1 MRKLILFL
9 LMILSVNLLNA
20 TGYTPLSKEQTVGI
34 VQSDTRY
41 VVSLAGAWKQSFDGE
56 TWENKDLPASVDY
69 DGTIIYER
77 PVKID
82 TDLLQNRSWHLFF
95 TGIDHQVEV
104 YFNDQFVGRYI
115 GTMSPFK
122 VRIPDRMLGK
132 TTNNIKLKISPA
144 EYAAKQ
150 VKEQFLDAK
159 KVYTGMLRELLLI
172 GTPKIWTDNVH
183 YKIKYAKNEAII
195 NANVN
200 ISASKFENILNDR
213 RFVDSSSAPVAEAT
227 KTKVSVHLAL
237 VDIAK
242 GDTVLT
248 TAKQQF
254 EIERE
259 RTVESKFKFSYSSPV
274 LWSPENP
281 YLYSLV
287 AVLTKNGGV
296 IDSYAVDLGFRSIS
310 GGKNKLLLNG
320 APISIKGVNYI
331 EDIAKSASTVSP
343 NQMEAD
349 IKNIKTLGANTILFK
364 FCPPHPY
371 MLSLCNKYGLMALVD
386 LPMYDVPSS
395 LVGATEIRV
404 DMENKAKQYVN
415 IYDQNPS
422 VIAWGLS
429 DGIREGVKESKE
441 YETKVSKIFRTSSD
455 KLLYKIVMLGADT
468 LNTANVDFIGFKDSK
483 QNISVQESDKYL
495 TEMINYLE
503 SKPAFLTFGTYIQ
516 PKNHN
521 GYSDQLSIEYQAH
534 YIRNMFYLNKNHK
547 LSGTIINA
555 YNDYALQ
562 NPLLIADNDNQ
573 YLGTLGL
580 VDNDRQTRLSYEL
593 VQSLYNKEKE
603 PLLAEGSFSPQTP
616 VSFLI
621 IGLILGVLL
630 IVLINRFRRFR
641 EYLFRSLLRPYNFYA
656 DLRDQRIMSSIQT
669 ILLSVIISITI
680 GIYFA
685 SILYFYRTNELAQ
698 YVLMFLIPSESLKE
712 IFYRLSWTPIPLM
725 LFISVI
731 AFIKLFII
739 SAIIRVFAFFM
750 RARIFFSDAFTIAIW
765 SGVPLLVLL
774 PISAILIRILV
785 VSPDLIIA
793 LLLIFALM
801 MLWFIGR
808 VLRASSVIFDKVGL
822 KVYTAGLILLVILV
836 GFPLGFYEYNMSI
849 FAFAEYFFNVL
860 L

>member
-1 MRKLILFL
+1 MRKLILLL

-20 TGYTPLSKEQTVGI
+20 AGYKPLSNEQTREI
-34 VQSDTRY
+34 VQSDSRY
-41 VVSLAGAWKQSFDGE
+41 VVSLAGAWKQSFDGD
-56 TWENKDLPASVDY
+56 TWENTDLPESVDY

-77 PVKID
+77 PIRIAEN
-82 TDLLQNRSWHLFF
+82 LLKDHSWHLYF

-115 GTMSPFK
+115 GAMSPFK

-132 TTNNIKLKISPA
+132 ATNTIKLKISPA

-159 KVYTGMLRELLLI
+159 KIYTGMLREVLFV
-172 GTPKIWTDNVH
+172 GTPKIWTENIH
-183 YKIKYAKNEAII
+183 YKVKYAKNEAVI

-200 ISASKFENILNDR
+200 VSASKFENILNDR
-213 RFVDSSSAPVAEAT
+213 RFVDSAAAPVAEAS
-227 KTKVSVHLAL
+227 KTKVSLHLAL
-237 VDIAK
+237 VDLAT
-242 GDTVLT
+242 GDTVIT
-248 TAKQQF
+248 TAKQQI

-259 RTVESKFKFSYSSPV
+259 RTVESKFKFSYSSPI

-287 AVLTKNGGV
+287 AVVTKNSGV
-296 IDSYAVDLGFRSIS
+296 IDSYAVDFGFRSIS
-310 GGKNKLLLNG
+310 GSKGKILLNG
-320 APISIKGVNYI
+320 APLEIKGVNYI
-331 EDIAKSASTVSP
+331 EDIAETGTTVSP
-343 NQMEAD
+343 EQMEAD
-349 IKNIKTLGANTILFK
+349 VKNIKTLGANTIRFK
-364 FCPPHPY
+364 FNPPHPY
-371 MLSLCNKYGLMALVD
+371 MLRLCNKYGLMALVD

-395 LVGATEIRV
+395 LVGATEIQV
-404 DMENKAKQYVN
+404 DMANKAQQYIN
-415 IYDQNPS
+415 IFDQNPS

-429 DGIREGVKESKE
+429 EGIREGVAETNA
-441 YETKVSKIFRTSSD
+441 YEQKVSKIFRTHSD
-455 KLLYKIVMLGADT
+455 KLLYKVAMLGADT
-468 LNTANVDFIGFKDSK
+468 LNLANVDFVGFKDAK
-483 QNISVQESDKYL
+483 QNLSIQESNEL
-495 TEMINYLE
+495 LQQMLGFLNA
-503 SKPAFLTFGTYIQ
+503 KPAFLTFGAYLQ

-521 GYSDQLSIEYQAH
+521 GYSDKLSIEHQAH
-534 YIRNMFYLNKNHK
+534 YIRNMFYLSKNNK
-547 LSGTIINA
+547 LSGTVVNS
-555 YNDYALQ
+555 YNDYTLE
-562 NPLLIADNDNQ
+562 NPLLIADNDDQ

-580 VDNDRQTRLSYEL
+580 VDKDRQTRLSYEL
-593 VQSLYNKEKE
+593 IQSLYNKEKE

-616 VSFLI
+616 VSFLV
-621 IGLILGVLL
+621 IGLVLGVLL

-656 DLRDQRIMSSIQT
+656 DLRDQRIMSSVQT
-669 ILLSVIISITI
+669 LLLGVIISFTI
-680 GIYFA
+680 GIYFS

-739 SAIIRVFAFFM
+739 SAIIRAFAFFM
-750 RARIFFSDAFTIAIW
+750 RARIFFADAFTIAIW

-774 PISAILIRILV
+774 PISSILIRILV
-785 VSPDLIIA
+785 VSPDLIVV
-793 LLLIFALM
+793 LLVLFALM
-801 MLWFIGR
+801 ILWFVGR

-822 KVYTAGLILLVILV
+822 KVYTAGLILIVILL

>member
-1 MRKLILFL
+1 MKK
-9 LMILSVNLLNA
+9 MILLLLLTLSVSLLNA
-20 TGYTPLSKEQTVGI
+20 AGYKPLSKEQTREI
-34 VQSDTRY
+34 VQSDSRFI
-41 VVSLAGAWKQSFDGE
+41 VSLEGGWKQSYDGE
-56 TWENKDLPASVDY
+56 TWENSDLPSSVDY
-69 DGTIIYER
+69 DGTLIYER
-77 PVKID
+77 PIKIAQN
-82 TDLLQNRSWHLFF
+82 LLKDHSWYLYF

-115 GTMSPFK
+115 GAMAPFK

-132 TTNNIKLKISPA
+132 TTNTIKLKISPA

-159 KVYTGMLRELLLI
+159 KIYTGMIREVLFV
-172 GTPKIWTDNVH
+172 GTPKIWTDNIH

-195 NANVN
+195 DANVN

-213 RFVDSSSAPVAEAT
+213 RFVDSAAAPVAEAS
-227 KTKVSVHLAL
+227 KTKVSLHLAL
-237 VDIAK
+237 VDIAQ

-248 TAKQQF
+248 TAKQQI

-259 RTVESKFKFSYSSPV
+259 RTVESKFKFSYGSPI

-281 YLYSLV
+281 YLYSLI
-287 AVLTKNGGV
+287 AVITKNGGV
-296 IDSYAVDLGFRSIS
+296 IDSYAVDLGFRSLL
-310 GGKNKLLLNG
+310 GGKDKILLNG
-320 APISIKGVNYI
+320 APVMLKGVNYI
-331 EDIAKSASTVSP
+331 EDISEANSTVSP
-343 NQMEAD
+343 EQMEAD
-349 IKNIKTLGANTILFK
+349 IKNIKTLGANTIRFK
-364 FCPPHPY
+364 FNPPHPY
-371 MLSLCNKYGLMALVD
+371 LLSLCNKYGLMALID

-395 LVGATEIRV
+395 LVGATEIQV
-404 DMENKAKQYVN
+404 DMANKAKQYIN
-415 IYDQNPS
+415 IFDQNPS

-429 DGIREGVKESKE
+429 EGIREGVA
-441 YETKVSKIFRTSSD
+441 ETKAYEEKVSQIFRNNSD
-455 KLLYKIVMLGADT
+455 KLLYKVTMLGADT
-468 LNTANVDFIGFKDSK
+468 LNASNVDFIGFKDSK
-483 QNISVQESDKYL
+483 QNLNIQESNALLQKMMAYL
-495 TEMINYLE
+495 N
-503 SKPAFLTFGTYIQ
+503 SKPAFLTFGAYLQ

-521 GYSDQLSIEYQAH
+521 GYSDKLSIEHQAH
-534 YIRNMFYLNKNHK
+534 YIRNMFYLNKNNK
-547 LSGTIINA
+547 LSGTIVNS
-555 YNDYALQ
+555 YNDYTLE
-562 NPLLIADNDNQ
+562 NPLLIADNEDQ

-580 VDNDRQTRLSYEL
+580 VDSERQTRLSYEL
-593 VQSLYNKEKE
+593 IQSLYNKEKE

-616 VSFLI
+616 VSFLV
-621 IGLILGVLL
+621 IGLLLGVVL

-656 DLRDQRIMSSIQT
+656 DLRDQRIMSSVQT
-669 ILLSVIISITI
+669 LILGLIISITI

-750 RARIFFSDAFTIAIW
+750 RARIFFADAFTIAIW

-774 PISAILIRILV
+774 PISSILIRILV
-785 VSPDLIIA
+785 VSPDLIVV
-793 LLLIFALM
+793 LLVVFALM
-801 MLWFIGR
+801 TLWFVGR

-822 KVYTAGLILLVILV
+822 KVYTAGLILIVILA